1 MTSTRYYDLIL
12 AIFVSVLLISNLS
25 ATKLIQ
31 IGPFILDGGAVLFPL
46 VYILGDVLTEVYG
59 FARARRA
66 IWAGFGVMLLA
77 VLAFTIVRYLPAAA
91 DYTDQAAFEAILGFF
106 PRIIVASL
114 AAYLVG
120 SFINSYLLAKIKLRT
135 GESKLWVRLISSTA
149 VGELLDTIVFALIA
163 FGGILSAPDMM
174 LFIVVGWLFKTGVEV
189 VMLPVTY
196 KVIYFI
202 KRQESFKNS
211 DENAN
216 FSPFKFKVD

>member
-66 IWAGFGVMLLA
+66 IWIGFGVMILA
-77 VLAFTIVRYLPAAA
+77 VLAFTIVRYLPAAT
-91 DYTDQAAFEAILGFF
+91 DYTDQAAFEAIFGFF

-114 AAYLVG
+114 VAYLVG

>member
-120 SFINSYLLAKIKLRT
+120 SFINSYILAKIKLRT

-189 VMLPVTY
+189 IMLPVTY
-196 KVIYFI
+196 KIIYFI

>member
-66 IWAGFGVMLLA
+66 IWIGFGVMILA
-77 VLAFTIVRYLPAAA
+77 VLAFTIVRYLPAAT
-91 DYTDQAAFEAILGFF
+91 DYTDQAAFEAIFGFF

-114 AAYLVG
+114 VAYLVG

-135 GESKLWVRLISSTA
+135 GERKLWVRLISSTA

>member
-66 IWAGFGVMLLA
+66 IWIGFGVMILA
-77 VLAFTIVRYLPAAA
+77 VLAFTIVRYLPAAT

-114 AAYLVG
+114 VAYLVG